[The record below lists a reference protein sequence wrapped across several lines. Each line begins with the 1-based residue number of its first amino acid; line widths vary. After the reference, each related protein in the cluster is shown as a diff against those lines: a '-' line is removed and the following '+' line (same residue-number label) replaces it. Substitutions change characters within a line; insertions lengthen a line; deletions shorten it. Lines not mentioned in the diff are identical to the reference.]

1 MATAA
6 IPEAKSER
14 WKRAM
19 LGPLSPDF
27 LRLST
32 PRDIQEQAD
41 RQAALALYQQQQMVS
56 PYNMA
61 SNIIGR
67 LSITVAQAK
76 LTKNYGMTR
85 MDPYARVRVGHYVYE
100 TQTDPNGGKM
110 PHWNRVI
117 HSQLP
122 SGVNSIY
129 LEIYDECNF
138 TMDELIAWA
147 EIKIPDAVLRGE
159 THEEWYNL
167 NGKQGEGLEGAVD
180 IVFSFTTVTAPSYV
194 YQPVQPVVMV
204 PNVSGRA
211 MPVYVQPQTPLPP
224 LQQQMG
230 GVQPSQQIPVVPL
243 PQQQLPPQPPQP
255 LHVNDDDL
263 KQINEMFPNLDKEV
277 IKSVLI
283 ANNCNKDITINS
295 LLQMT
300 NE

>member
-1 MATAA
+1 V
-6 IPEAKSER
+6 
-14 WKRAM
+14 
-19 LGPLSPDF
+19 SP
-27 LRLST
+27 
-32 PRDIQEQAD
+32 IYK
-41 RQAALALYQQQQMVS
+41 QAAYQNYS
-56 PYNMA
+56 YYRNNIAERNSEA
-61 SNIIGR
+61 SNTVGR

-76 LTKNYGMTR
+76 LVKNYGMTR
-85 MDPYARVRVGHYVYE
+85 MDPYVRLRVGHYVYE

-110 PHWNRVI
+110 PRWNRVI
-117 HSQLP
+117 HCQLP

-129 LEIYDECNF
+129 VEIYDECNF

-147 EIKIPDAVLRGE
+147 EIKIPDVVLRGE
-159 THEEWYNL
+159 THEDWYPL
-167 NGKQGEGLEGAVD
+167 SGKQGEGLEGMVD

-211 MPVYVQPQTPLPP
+211 MPVYVQPQSPVPA
-224 LQQQMG
+224 LQQQTG
-230 GVQPSQQIPVVPL
+230 DIQLSQQIPVVPS
-243 PQQQLPPQPPQP
+243 PQQQQLPPQPQQP
-255 LHVNDDDL
+255 LRVNDDDL